1 MSESRPYETENG
13 LLEDI
18 TVAKKLV
25 EILDILFG
33 EGAKAQVERMLVS
46 EIEDMLEER
55 TGQALDDKL
64 YIEQYHKSAGCADG
78 KKDYL
83 L

>member
-64 YIEQYHKSAGCADG
+64 YI
-78 KKDYL
+78 
-83 L
+83 

>member
-46 EIEDMLEER
+46 EIEDML
-55 TGQALDDKL
+55 
-64 YIEQYHKSAGCADG
+64 
-78 KKDYL
+78 
-83 L
+83 